1 MQDQIVRRYLL
12 SALPP
17 AAAAQLWCVCVRDL
31 AAGATQA
38 EVTERVR
45 ERCEAW
51 ARYQRKWKRWPDAV
65 RERAEAMVLRQWS
78 RGFTSGQ
85 IDGHIG
91 SYRRHAPELMS
102 NAALSRRLRRERRP
116 KAITVHLPD
125 GQRVVIRQRK

>member
-78 RGFTSGQ
+78 RGCASGQ
-85 IDGHIG
+85 IDDHIG

-102 NAALSRRLRRERRP
+102 NAALSRRLRKERRP
-116 KAITVHLPD
+116 KTIVVRMPNGRKA
-125 GQRVVIRQRK
+125 VIRQSR